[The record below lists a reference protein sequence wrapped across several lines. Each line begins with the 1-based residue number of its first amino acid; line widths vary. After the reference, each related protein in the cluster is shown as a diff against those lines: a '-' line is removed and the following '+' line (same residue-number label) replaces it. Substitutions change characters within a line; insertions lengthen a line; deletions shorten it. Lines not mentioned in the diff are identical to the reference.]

1 MNRSEIARR
10 SCSSAAKLSDRAVA
24 PRKPVSG
31 SGCGSGR
38 RIVRIYVTDADATDS
53 SSSDDDDSGAAI
65 PFILGCRRRRRR
77 VKRYVHEATI
87 AIASS
92 ASAAPRRRATPR
104 KRPLSFTTAPPLGS
118 RAPTPSPTSPP
129 RKRLWLGTFDT
140 AEEAAAVYDR
150 AAVRIKGPDAVT
162 NFPSPAPL
170 KLTAPST
177 CSLERLDPSP
187 PPPLP
192 ASSSSSS
199 PRPFASPT
207 SVLRYGDGDG
217 DPFDLLSYGYGEVDA
232 FGFSLDPSPLC
243 LTEPRFSPLARR
255 PCWAEDVV
263 AELGEFDADDF
274 SLEVVLS

>member
-1 MNRSEIARR
+1 MDRSEIARR

-104 KRPLSFTTAPPLGS
+104 KRPLSAAAKPPESAALLRFRGV
-118 RAPTPSPTSPP
+118 RRRPWGRWAAEIRDPSQG
-129 RKRLWLGTFDT
+129 KRLWLGTFDT

-150 AAVRIKGPDAVT
+150 AAVRLKGPDAVT

-177 CSLERLDPSP
+177 CSLERLDPP
-187 PPPLP
+187 PPPPSRLVLFLLP
-192 ASSSSSS
+192 PPLRLPHLRS
-199 PRPFASPT
+199 P
-207 SVLRYGDGDG
+207 
-217 DPFDLLSYGYGEVDA
+217 
-232 FGFSLDPSPLC
+232 LDPSPLC